1 MRPLVRAKHPKI
13 VLGVVGAALALPVL
27 GITISLVG
35 TSANTQQ
42 EVNVQEVSV
51 QDVSMEESAQNEVS
65 AQHETVPT
73 VAATSSVVVKS
84 QPAQSPLPD
93 PLAPEPSRDS
103 SPESEMTAEPKKTA
117 EAETATPT
125 PASKPKAT
133 ATPAAP
139 KIEKVTPPVVT
150 EQVVN
155 EPKTLKKTTQVVG
168 GWTAPVVNPGTV
180 SLRAPQISSGQRVT
194 LTVACSPSVNCVI
207 NGDQLTI
214 TEGTQVTVTYRAK
227 ATSTHTAWATIIRGE

>member
-1 MRPLVRAKHPKI
+1 MSQLVRVKHPKI
-13 VLGVVGAALALPVL
+13 VLGVVGALIAVPVL

-35 TSANTQQ
+35 ASANTQQ
-42 EVNVQEVSV
+42 DVSMQESAQDEVSV
-51 QDVSMEESAQNEVS
+51 
-65 AQHETVPT
+65 QHETVPT
-73 VAATSSVVVKS
+73 VASAPAAVESM
-84 QPAQSPLPD
+84 PAQSPLPD
-93 PLAPEPSRDS
+93 PLAPEPTRAGT
-103 SPESEMTAEPKKTA
+103 PESEMPAEPKKTA
-117 EAETATPT
+117 EAETAIPKPT
-125 PASKPKAT
+125 SEPKAT

-155 EPKTLKKTTQVVG
+155 EPKTVKKTTQVAG

-180 SLRAPQISSGQRVT
+180 SLRAPQLTSGQNVT
-194 LTVACSPSVNCVI
+194 LTVACSPSANCVI

-227 ATSTHTAWATIIRGE
+227 ATSTHTAWATIIRSE

>member
-1 MRPLVRAKHPKI
+1 MSPLVRAKHPKI
-13 VLGVVGAALALPVL
+13 VLGVVGAALAVPVL
-27 GITISLVG
+27 GITISLAGVN
-35 TSANTQQ
+35 ANTPQD
-42 EVNVQEVSV
+42 VSMQEVSV

-73 VAATSSVVVKS
+73 VAAGVAES

-93 PLAPEPSRDS
+93 PLAPEPIRDS

-125 PASKPKAT
+125 PTSEPKAT

-155 EPKTLKKTTQVVG
+155 EPKTVKKATQVVG

-227 ATSTHTAWATIIRGE
+227 ATGTHRAWTTTIRS

>member
-1 MRPLVRAKHPKI
+1 MRAKHPKI
-13 VLGVVGAALALPVL
+13 ILGVVGAALAVPVL

-35 TSANTQQ
+35 ASANTQQ
-42 EVNVQEVSV
+42 EVSMQEVSV
-51 QDVSMEESAQNEVS
+51 QDVSMKESAQDTAS

-73 VAATSSVVVKS
+73 VAAGVAES

-93 PLAPEPSRDS
+93 PLAPEPSAS
-103 SPESEMTAEPKKTA
+103 NTPESEMTAEPKKTA

-125 PASKPKAT
+125 PTSEPKAT

-139 KIEKVTPPVVT
+139 KIEKVTQPVVT

-155 EPKTLKKTTQVVG
+155 EPKTLKKTTQVAG
-168 GWTAPVVNPGTV
+168 GWTAPVLNPGTV
-180 SLRAPQISSGQRVT
+180 SLRAPQISSGQNVT
-194 LTVACSPSVNCVI
+194 LTVACSPSANCVI

-227 ATSTHTAWATIIRGE
+227 ATSTHTAWATIIRSE

>member
-1 MRPLVRAKHPKI
+1 MSQLVRARHPKI
-13 VLGVVGAALALPVL
+13 ILGVVGAAIAVPVL

-35 TSANTQQ
+35 ASANTP
-42 EVNVQEVSV
+42 
-51 QDVSMEESAQNEVS
+51 QDVSMQDVSVEESAQDTASV
-65 AQHETVPT
+65 QQDTVPT
-73 VAATSSVVVKS
+73 VASAVVVES

-139 KIEKVTPPVVT
+139 KVEKVTPPVVT

-155 EPKTLKKTTQVVG
+155 EPKIVKKTTEVVG
-168 GWTAPVVNPGTV
+168 GWTPPVVNPGTV
-180 SLRAPQISSGQRVT
+180 SLRAPQITSGQNVT
-194 LTVACSPSVNCVI
+194 LTVACSPSANCVI

-227 ATSTHTAWATIIRGE
+227 ATSTHTAWATIIRSE

>member
-1 MRPLVRAKHPKI
+1 MRAKHPKI
-13 VLGVVGAALALPVL
+13 ILGVVGAALAVPVL

-73 VAATSSVVVKS
+73 VASGVVVELL
-84 QPAQSPLPD
+84 PAQSPLPD
-93 PLAPEPSRDS
+93 PLAPEPTRDS
-103 SPESEMTAEPKKTA
+103 APSVSAIEEPTSE
-117 EAETATPT
+117 
-125 PASKPKAT
+125 PKAT

-155 EPKTLKKTTQVVG
+155 EPKTVKKTTQVAG

-180 SLRAPQISSGQRVT
+180 SLRAPKITSGQSVT
-194 LTVACSPSVNCVI
+194 LTVACSPSANCVI
-207 NGDQLTI
+207 NGDQLTM
-214 TEGTQVTVTYRAK
+214 TEGTHVTVTYRAK
-227 ATSTHTAWATIIRGE
+227 ATSTHTAWATTIRS

>member
-1 MRPLVRAKHPKI
+1 MRQLVRAKHPKI
-13 VLGVVGAALALPVL
+13 VLGVVGAALAVPVL

-35 TSANTQQ
+35 VNANTP
-42 EVNVQEVSV
+42 QEVSV

-73 VAATSSVVVKS
+73 VASAVVVES

-93 PLAPEPSRDS
+93 PLAPEPSRDNS
-103 SPESEMTAEPKKTA
+103 LSASASVSAIETQEQEPTSE
-117 EAETATPT
+117 
-125 PASKPKAT
+125 PKAT

-139 KIEKVTPPVVT
+139 KVEKVTPPVVT

-155 EPKTLKKTTQVVG
+155 EPKIVKKTTEVAG
-168 GWTAPVVNPGTV
+168 GWTPPVVNPGTV
-180 SLRAPQISSGQRVT
+180 SLRAPQITSGQNVT
-194 LTVACSPSVNCVI
+194 LTVACSPSANCAI

-227 ATSTHTAWATIIRGE
+227 ATSTHTAWATTIRS